1 MTEQD
6 HLILQDK
13 MLSVLL
19 LNYIDTHH
27 QGVHQVGFLTGHKTY
42 KTYLLKISY
51 EDQKNKRQYMRVK
64 DGLKSL
70 FDELKIENNY
80 EFDQTIIKY
89 LADLNH
95 EKLKRVEEYL
105 KREGSEAVTVE
116 MKHVKEIGPEEK
128 EILVRRFSRR
138 EHR

>member
-1 MTEQD
+1 VQ
-6 HLILQDK
+6 H
-13 MLSVLL
+13 
-19 LNYIDTHH
+19 
-27 QGVHQVGFLTGHKTY
+27 VGFLTGLKTY
-42 KTYLLKISY
+42 KTYLLKLSY
-51 EDQKNKRQYMRVK
+51 VDLKNKRDYMKVK

-70 FDELKIENNY
+70 FDELRVESNY
-80 EFDQTIIKY
+80 EFDQTGIKY

-95 EKLKRVEEYL
+95 EKLKKVEDYL
-105 KREGSEAVTVE
+105 KREARDAVSVD

>member
-1 MTEQD
+1 
-6 HLILQDK
+6 
-13 MLSVLL
+13 
-19 LNYIDTHH
+19 
-27 QGVHQVGFLTGHKTY
+27 
-42 KTYLLKISY
+42 
-51 EDQKNKRQYMRVK
+51 MRVK

-70 FDELKIENNY
+70 FDEMRVESNF
-80 EFDQTIIKY
+80 EFDQTGIKY

-95 EKLKRVEEYL
+95 EKLKKVEEYL
-105 KREGSEAVTVE
+105 KREAGEAVAVE